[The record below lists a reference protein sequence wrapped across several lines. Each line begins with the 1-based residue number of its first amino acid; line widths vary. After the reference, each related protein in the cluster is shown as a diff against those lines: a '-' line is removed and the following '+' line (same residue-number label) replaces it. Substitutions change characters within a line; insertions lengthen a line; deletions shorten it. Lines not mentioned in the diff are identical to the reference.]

1 MQAVV
6 SLNDL
11 SNKFEQIDHIA
22 LFIHNPEDESSRC
35 AFRSIAEA
43 TFLNQ
48 QTTVLVADVSQ
59 VKDIHPFYEITA
71 TPSILFFVRGKLIK
85 TISGCP
91 ESEFLKAIMNY
102 SD

>member
-11 SNKFEQIDHIA
+11 IEKFEQIDHIA

-35 AFRSIAEA
+35 AFRSITEA

-48 QTTVLVADVSQ
+48 KTMVLVADVSQ
-59 VKDIHPFYEITA
+59 VKDIHPFYEISS
-71 TPSILFFVRGKLIK
+71 TPSILFFVRGKLINS
-85 TISGCP
+85 ISGCP
-91 ESEFLKAIMNY
+91 ESEYLKAIMNY
-102 SD
+102 SE